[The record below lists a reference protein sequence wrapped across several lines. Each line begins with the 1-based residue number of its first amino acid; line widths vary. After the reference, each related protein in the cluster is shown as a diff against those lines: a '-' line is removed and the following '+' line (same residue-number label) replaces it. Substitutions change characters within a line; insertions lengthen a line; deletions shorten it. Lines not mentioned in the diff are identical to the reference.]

1 MLLIFWCWFIQLI
14 PTVISQQH
22 QTDVTTE
29 HQSVQSQLSHTD
41 IELNRSFIMKLSY
54 VATFSVNRGY
64 HKHKLQLNDA
74 KAFTTVF
81 MLSEVA
87 TAYMVKLTKKET
99 IDKNLKTFISE
110 SARLNGLF
118 NSEYT
123 DIDFAMNLC
132 NSIDQFIDLSNDET
146 IRDINHILSPKVET
160 KDIDIVSIDGIDTT
174 ILNIY
179 QANTLQ
185 LTYWKYVI
193 VTDGY
198 SPGELKV
205 ESIQLDN
212 DFQFELIMN
221 SLHIEMFK
229 RHSQALHEQKDNEES
244 EIELNRSFFVKIL
257 YTAAFSFDK
266 GYHAYKLQLN
276 DKATN
281 TLLTLTNV
289 ANDYMI
295 KLQQKDIIPYKNVK
309 MFITQNYEYSE
320 YLSDIDFVMNLCRN
334 IDEFIDL
341 ANEEIINDI
350 NSVLSPKFKTRNNE
364 ILSIDGLDTTIMEH
378 KLYKNLQNA
387 YWIHNTLTY
396 GYTLPIKFEPIN
408 IDNDFQFDVIMNCL
422 RIEMLKKYCQ
432 RLHIINDKTGG
443 RSYYRYVSIFA
454 SAITGIIVIIVFV
467 KRSYYRNNTNSS
479 VMRGEM
485 NDMIPHMHASDG
497 DNIAQISDRLMRELN
512 RYYLTMHQN
521 TPMIDDINITQILD
535 DFHEIMHYTQTK
547 LMSDC
552 QANICRAFERNYRDR
567 SNLHTYNFKQTEGN
581 NPSYAAKVQ
590 ILDKIHCFYQH
601 PITPNV
607 TENQDFTES
616 KNNLNI
622 VETIKQKMIKKYNQ
636 LYANETEKFMFG
648 YEFIYMAKDDYE
660 IKSDVSQKHLEY
672 RYVKQKYKSLKE
684 EMIDNTI
691 STIHMSLDQYL
702 NEYRKSQ
709 LHYDSQYRK
718 RKYAYDNILL
728 EHLLVLLIYCNYDQL
743 QTEFSKTYREN
754 NGMNHNHFY
763 HFGKLLQE
771 AVIKHGVSI
780 DIGEI
785 KRFYHGVNRK
795 LVPAQ
800 IVGDLGKGIR
810 IFCPLSTS
818 SSQAVAINFSDG
830 NQGLVMTF
838 GGQSKAKYFSVDWLS
853 DYAHEKEHLFLQNKE
868 EIKIINIM
876 DCGTGFEFKLYLN
889 VLKTMDAIFCEAHY
903 FVDETSKQQTFVDFI
918 IDIMHHQLSIK
929 KILDLDEY
937 AQKLFTVYLDKKVE
951 LSINYHVLEQKYG
964 KIFKL
969 ICLTKYEWINLDKL
983 RILFPN
989 IENIEIKNIKLCDE
1003 IMENISEN
1011 RSVFRRTKNRNKGW
1025 KLKKMTLRIDKSSSL
1040 KCAEA
1045 LAKYKERFKDDKD
1058 IKLVMTGSISTDDK
1072 YDTIFIE

>member
-229 RHSQALHEQKDNEES
+229 RHSQALHEKDNLHIS
-244 EIELNRSFFVKIL
+244 
-257 YTAAFSFDK
+257 
-266 GYHAYKLQLN
+266 N
-276 DKATN
+276 DKA
-281 TLLTLTNV
+281 
-289 ANDYMI
+289 
-295 KLQQKDIIPYKNVK
+295 
-309 MFITQNYEYSE
+309 
-320 YLSDIDFVMNLCRN
+320 
-334 IDEFIDL
+334 
-341 ANEEIINDI
+341 
-350 NSVLSPKFKTRNNE
+350 
-364 ILSIDGLDTTIMEH
+364 
-378 KLYKNLQNA
+378 
-387 YWIHNTLTY
+387 
-396 GYTLPIKFEPIN
+396 
-408 IDNDFQFDVIMNCL
+408 
-422 RIEMLKKYCQ
+422 
-432 RLHIINDKTGG
+432 GG